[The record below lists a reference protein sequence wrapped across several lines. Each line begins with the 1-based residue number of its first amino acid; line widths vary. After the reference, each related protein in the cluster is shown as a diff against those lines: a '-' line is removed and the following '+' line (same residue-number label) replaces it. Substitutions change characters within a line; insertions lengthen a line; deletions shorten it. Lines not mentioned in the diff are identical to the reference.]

1 VRCGHPIPIDPS
13 SRRIR
18 LGWGIGRHRM
28 NEPTR
33 PTYPKWVILLSGA
46 LSGAAAILYV
56 GLILPGVGLHFW
68 TVSMAYH
75 VEGIGPAILALLF
88 PIGAELFWAFKA
100 WREFGFANI
109 YTLAV
114 IIYGV
119 LCPLMAGLFAI
130 VEAHLS

>member
-88 PIGAELFWAFKA
+88 PIGAELFLGVQGVARVRIRKHIHA
-100 WREFGFANI
+100 RCHHLWR
-109 YTLAV
+109 TLSTN
-114 IIYGV
+114 G
-119 LCPLMAGLFAI
+119 GI
-130 VEAHLS
+130 VRYC